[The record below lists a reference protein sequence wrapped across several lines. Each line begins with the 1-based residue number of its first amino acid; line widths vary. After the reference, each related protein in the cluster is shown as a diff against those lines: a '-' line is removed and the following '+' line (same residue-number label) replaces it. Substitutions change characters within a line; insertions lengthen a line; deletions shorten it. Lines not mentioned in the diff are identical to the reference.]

1 MNKLRKNV
9 DMLNGRL
16 LSNILL
22 FSLPIMASGI
32 IQLLFN
38 TIDMIVVG
46 KFSGSASMAAVSS
59 TGSLVSLLTNLFIG
73 LSVGSSVCIARRI
86 GSGDFDS
93 KEGEN

>member
-16 LSNILL
+16 FSNILL
-22 FSLPIMASGI
+22 FSLPVMASGI

-46 KFSGSASMAAVSS
+46 KFSGSASMA
-59 TGSLVSLLTNLFIG
+59 GSDAT
-73 LSVGSSVCIARRI
+73 
-86 GSGDFDS
+86 
-93 KEGEN
+93 